1 MPTLPRAGEL
11 ADSLQIPA
19 DETVKRARQVD
30 RTGQRLASRALA
42 GVFQR
47 VMCCTATQELLGHG
61 GVRAKR
67 TCEPCVAAHCW
78 LPLPKGRSGLANDL
92 ICHFS
97 GNSSETDVHI
107 VINP

>member
-47 VMCCTATQELLGHG
+47 VMCCTATQER
-61 GVRAKR
+61 RATTLWR
-67 TCEPCVAAHCW
+67 VAPGQNQPAM
-78 LPLPKGRSGLANDL
+78 
-92 ICHFS
+92 
-97 GNSSETDVHI
+97 NSW
-107 VINP
+107 